1 MTNTVNFK
9 EIAKSKDPKQIA
21 VKVSKSRKKSGRAFY
36 YVNYRSVLTVGS
48 KDNGQRF
55 FQTRDAAEQLC
66 TRINEAQKHGGF
78 ISETAAGTFDE
89 IA

>member
-55 FQTRDAAEQLC
+55 FQTSARMFTL
-66 TRINEAQKHGGF
+66 TL
-78 ISETAAGTFDE
+78 SVTATTLVMSPRSV
-89 IA
+89 II